1 MGLAR
6 LRDRAYQHDRARDR
20 RHRPTNHPLHVVK
33 AAASVHNLSQGRLVL
48 GACGDRPI
56 EFPAFGRDIEAGVN
70 FFTSRLHT
78 CSPRCAKTRLVSNQR
93 VAYCMAQSL
102 FQSRVMIA
110 SRLRSPAVVAR
121 TSTGSRPT
129 LKIHLGFRL
138 GTVALIDLLER
149 LRDIGVNHVVLNL
162 KYGRRPAAEMLDDL
176 AQTIV
181 LLFLVHRL
189 DAG

>member
-1 MGLAR
+1 
-6 LRDRAYQHDRARDR
+6 
-20 RHRPTNHPLHVVK
+20 
-33 AAASVHNLSQGRLVL
+33 
-48 GACGDRPI
+48 
-56 EFPAFGRDIEAGVN
+56 
-70 FFTSRLHT
+70 
-78 CSPRCAKTRLVSNQR
+78 
-93 VAYCMAQSL
+93 MAQSL

-110 SRLRSPAVVAR
+110 SRLRSPAVVTG
-121 TSTGSRPT
+121 TSTGSWPT

-162 KYGRRPAAEMLDDL
+162 KYGRRPASEMLDDL